1 MDTDDRYLDAVLRWD
16 YPPTHTETLPGTDV
30 PVDGFVEFRYPR
42 YQDDQPD
49 RFDPYESGY
58 YWRHS
63 FPFRSREKNDAP
75 WFGNPDGGEWSRR
88 PIWKWQ
94 NPNDPIENATLS
106 PSIGMRGDDGID
118 FHCYIRNGRID
129 WL

>member
-1 MDTDDRYLDAVLRWD
+1 MDTDEKYLDAVLRWD
-16 YPPTHTETLPGTDV
+16 SPPVHTQTLPGTEI
-30 PVDGFVEFRYPR
+30 PIDGFVEFRYPR

-49 RFDPYESGY
+49 DFRPDESGY

-63 FPFRSREKNDAP
+63 FPFRSVEKDAHP
-75 WFGNPDGGEWSRR
+75 WFGNPGGGEWKRR

-94 NPNDPIENATLS
+94 NPEEPVEEATLN
-106 PSIGMRGDDGID
+106 PSIGMPSDGEMA
-118 FHCYIRNGRID
+118 FHCYVRNGEID